1 MNRYHRPVLNVGASD
16 KKIFLKTASKKR
28 KLYVFFAI
36 LIIIGGLSVYRIQ
49 ANRQTDMQGIA
60 LGSNTLTVIK
70 ENVVTILEHA
80 KDWFGQVY
88 TSIQQRYQ
96 QQQELKKQELDFI
109 LQEYSENEN
118 LSKVVFG
125 KSWVGQKLFEKHQL
139 TDFATVKLNRF
150 YQVNRNAYI
159 LAETPKKLLGV
170 YPILSGPWSQKES
183 HSLTEEDRR
192 ILEQGIELLALFNQY
207 PKIST
212 ILSEVNYNPDYG
224 WVLFSTAPGMTVT
237 LGRKDFQEKAQRL
250 LRVMDQYHGNVGSV
264 KSIDLDYSE
273 LAIVKLRKGEQ
284 HGQS

>member
-1 MNRYHRPVLNVGASD
+1 
-16 KKIFLKTASKKR
+16 
-28 KLYVFFAI
+28 
-36 LIIIGGLSVYRIQ
+36 
-49 ANRQTDMQGIA
+49 MQGIV
-60 LGSNTLTVIK
+60 LNESTLKAVK
-70 ENVVTILEHA
+70 ENMLISLEKAQDLFTKLYKNIVEH
-80 KDWFGQVY
+80 
-88 TSIQQRYQ
+88 YQ
-96 QQQELKKQELDFI
+96 QQQKLKKQELDFI
-109 LQEYSENEN
+109 VQQYSENEN

-139 TDFATVKLNRF
+139 SDFATVKLNKF

-159 LAETPKKLLGV
+159 LSETQKQQMGV

-207 PKIST
+207 PQISR
-212 ILSEVNYNPDYG
+212 ILSEVNYNSDYG

-237 LGRKDFQEKAQRL
+237 LGRDDFQEKTQRL
-250 LRVMDQYHGNVGSV
+250 LRVMDQYRDNVVNV

>member
-1 MNRYHRPVLNVGASD
+1 MNRYHRPVLNIGASD

-28 KLYVFFAI
+28 KVYVFFAI
-36 LIIIGGLSVYRIQ
+36 LIIIGGMGVYKVQAKRQAGMDGLALNGKTLMAVKESVIH
-49 ANRQTDMQGIA
+49 
-60 LGSNTLTVIK
+60 V
-70 ENVVTILEHA
+70 LETA
-80 KDWFGQVY
+80 QDLFGQVY
-88 TSIQQRYQ
+88 SNIQKRYQ
-96 QQQELKKQELDFI
+96 EQQKLKKQELDFI

-125 KSWVGQKLFEKHQL
+125 KSWLGQKLFEKHQL
-139 TDFATVKLNRF
+139 SDFATVKLNRF

-159 LAETPKKLLGV
+159 LSETQKKQLGL

-207 PKIST
+207 PKISS
-212 ILSEVNYNPDYG
+212 ILSEINYNPDYG

-237 LGRKDFQEKAQRL
+237 LGRNDFQEKTQRL
-250 LRVMDQYHGNVGSV
+250 LRVMEQYHGNVANV
-264 KSIDLDYSE
+264 KSIDLDYKG